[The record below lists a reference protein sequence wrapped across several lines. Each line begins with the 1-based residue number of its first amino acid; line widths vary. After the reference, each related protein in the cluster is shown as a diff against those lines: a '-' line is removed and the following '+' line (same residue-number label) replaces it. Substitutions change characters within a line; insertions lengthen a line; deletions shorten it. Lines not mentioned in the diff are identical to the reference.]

1 MNEEN
6 ITTGQAGVSGE
17 SSGGN
22 MMNGVSGESSGGNMT
37 NGVSGESSGGNM
49 MNGVSGENS
58 GNSAVVPEN
67 TANVGL
73 GASVPSPAVVPE
85 NMGASSVA
93 SPAVVTENT
102 VAPSVASPAV
112 VPENT
117 ANVGLGASV
126 PSPAVPMQT
135 QYAQKIPVSSITQ
148 RENQALELKNQ
159 ENEHTENESAQI
171 KELEK
176 ALLEVAPEKKS
187 KKKLFIILALGV
199 AVVLGMVVLIFM
211 LFNNS
216 GEEVLQLGEK
226 NTLGQDAPPSVTS
239 PFESF
244 ENSNNQVDE
253 ENFIIP
259 EFDNLL
265 EELQTTAPPV
275 LEIID
280 SSSSEINEL
289 ESENLPVQR
298 VTR

>member
-49 MNGVSGENS
+49 TNGVSGESSGGNMMNGVSGENS
-58 GNSAVVPEN
+58 GNS
-67 TANVGL
+67 
-73 GASVPSPAVVPE
+73 
-85 NMGASSVA
+85 
-93 SPAVVTENT
+93 
-102 VAPSVASPAV
+102 AV

>member
-1 MNEEN
+1 M
-6 ITTGQAGVSGE
+6 
-17 SSGGN
+17 
-22 MMNGVSGESSGGNMT
+22 
-37 NGVSGESSGGNM
+37 
-49 MNGVSGENS
+49 
-58 GNSAVVPEN
+58 PEN
-67 TANVGL
+67 T
-73 GASVPSPAVVPE
+73 GAP
-85 NMGASSVA
+85 SVA

-102 VAPSVASPAV
+102 GAPSVASPAVVPENTGAPSVASPAVVPENTGAPSVASPAV